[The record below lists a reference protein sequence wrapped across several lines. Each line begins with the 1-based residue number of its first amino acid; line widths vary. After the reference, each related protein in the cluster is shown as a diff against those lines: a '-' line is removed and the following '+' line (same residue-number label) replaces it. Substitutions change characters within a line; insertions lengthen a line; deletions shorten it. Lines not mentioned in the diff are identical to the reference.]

1 MTGRLKGLG
10 ARAVRAM
17 VSLALVAG
25 ALTATGGMAGAQST
39 AQTWEV
45 QAGLIDEHTGAE
57 VMAYGPDPLIIRAGD
72 TVTWS
77 MVGPF
82 GVMFNAGKPDL
93 PPIVPGPGQGELML
107 GPGVMPVGVS
117 GTVTDFDGTKQVGSG
132 LALQGPM
139 TFSMRFT
146 KAGLYGYLNPL
157 LPTMR
162 GEIVV
167 LDAAASLPES
177 PAAAKARGQATLAAL
192 VGKAQESAAHA
203 TQVHQ
208 MLSTGKATVFVG
220 VQNPFG
226 ASIDAF
232 IGGNK
237 TVRRGDEVVF
247 AFGDPTI
254 PHTVSFMSGAT
265 PPGFVEPRPNPAQ
278 PAGPP
283 QLVVA
288 ANVAGPAGGNTYTGT
303 GYLNSGILEA
313 PGAFTVRFDAP
324 PGNYDYLWVI
334 HPFMKGTITVTS

>member
-1 MTGRLKGLG
+1 MRVI
-10 ARAVRAM
+10 A
-17 VSLALVAG
+17 SLALTGSVVA
-25 ALTATGGMAGAQST
+25 ATGGMAAAQGA

-57 VMAYGPDPLIIRAGD
+57 VMAYGPDPLVIRVGD

-77 MVGPF
+77 MAGPF

-93 PPIVPGPGQGELML
+93 PPIVPGPAQGDLML
-107 GPGVMPVGVS
+107 GPGVMPVGAT
-117 GTVTDFDGTKQVGSG
+117 GAVTDFDGTRQVGSG
-132 LALQGPM
+132 LAFQGPM

-146 KAGLYGYLNPL
+146 KPGLYGYLNPL

-167 LDAAASLPES
+167 LDAAASLPET
-177 PAAAKARGQATLAAL
+177 PATAKARGQATLAAL

-203 TQVHQ
+203 GQVHQ
-208 MLSTGKATVFVG
+208 MLSTGNPTVFVG
-220 VQNPFG
+220 VQNPYG

-237 TVRRGDEVVF
+237 TVRRGDDVVF

-254 PHTVSFMSGAT
+254 PHTVTFMSGAT
-265 PPGFVEPRPNPAQ
+265 PPGFVEPRPQ

-283 QLVVA
+283 QLVIA
-288 ANVAGPAGGNTYTGT
+288 ANVAGPVGGNVYTGT
-303 GYLNSGILEA
+303 GMLNSGILEA
-313 PGAFTVRFDAP
+313 PGAFSVRFDAP
-324 PGNYDYLWVI
+324 PGSYEYLCII
-334 HPFMKGTITVTS
+334 HPFMKGTITVTG

>member
-1 MTGRLKGLG
+1 LFSLCAGF
-10 ARAVRAM
+10 VRVVAAA
-17 VSLALVAG
+17 SLVAAALAGLSG
-25 ALTATGGMAGAQST
+25 AGGVAT
-39 AQTWEV
+39 AQGTAQKWEV
-45 QAGLIDEHTGAE
+45 QAGLLDEHTGAE

-107 GPGVMPVGVS
+107 GPGVMPVGAT

-132 LALQGPM
+132 LALEGPL
-139 TFSMRFT
+139 TFSLRFP
-146 KAGLYGYLNPL
+146 KPGLYGYVNPL
-157 LPTMR
+157 LPVMR
-162 GEIVV
+162 GEVIV
-167 LDAAASLPES
+167 LDASAALPET
-177 PAAAKARGQATLAAL
+177 PAAAKARGQATLGAL
-192 VGKAQESAAHA
+192 AGKAVSAAGHA
-203 TQVHQ
+203 TTVHQ
-208 MLSTGKATVFVG
+208 ALSTGNPTVFVG
-220 VQNPFG
+220 VHDPYG

-237 TVRRGDEVVF
+237 TVRRGDDVTF
-247 AFGDPTI
+247 AFGDPVI
-254 PHTVSFMSGAT
+254 PHTVTFLSGAT
-265 PPGFVEPRPNPAQ
+265 PPGFVEPRPQ

-283 QLVVA
+283 QLVIA

-324 PGNYDYLWVI
+324 PGSYAYLCVI
-334 HPFMKGTITVTS
+334 HPFMQGTITVTG

>member
-1 MTGRLKGLG
+1 MISQLKVLG
-10 ARAVRAM
+10 SRAARVVA
-17 VSLALVAG
+17 SLALVASVV
-25 ALTATGGMAGAQST
+25 AATGGLAAAQST

-45 QAGLIDEHTGAE
+45 QAGLLDEHTGAE
-57 VMAYGPDPLIIRAGD
+57 VMAYGPDPLIIRVGD
-72 TVTWS
+72 TVKWS
-77 MVGPF
+77 MAGPF

-93 PPIVPGPGQGELML
+93 PAIVPGPGPGELMM
-107 GPGVMPVGVS
+107 GPGVMPVGAT
-117 GTVTDFDGTKQVGSG
+117 GAVTDFDGTKQVGSG

-146 KAGLYGYLNPL
+146 KPGLYGYLNPL

-162 GEIVV
+162 GEVVV
-167 LDAAASLPES
+167 LDAAASLPET
-177 PAAAKARGQATLAAL
+177 PAAAKARGQATLGAL

-203 TQVHQ
+203 AQVHQ
-208 MLSTGKATVFVG
+208 MLSTGNPTVFVG

-226 ASIDAF
+226 ARIDAF

-265 PPGFVEPRPNPAQ
+265 PPGFVQPRPQ

-283 QLVVA
+283 QLVIA
-288 ANVAGPAGGNTYTGT
+288 ANVAGPAGGNTYTGS

-324 PGNYDYLWVI
+324 PGNYDYLCII
-334 HPFMKGTITVTS
+334 HPFMKGTITVTG

>member
-1 MTGRLKGLG
+1 MVGRLGGLG
-10 ARAVRAM
+10 ARAVR
-17 VSLALVAG
+17 VILSLALVTG
-25 ALTATGGMAGAQST
+25 VLMATGGLAGAQST

-57 VMAYGPDPLIIRAGD
+57 VMAYGPDPLIIRVGD

-107 GPGVMPVGVS
+107 GPGVMPVGAT
-117 GTVTDFDGTKQVGSG
+117 GALTDFDGTKQVGSG

-167 LDAAASLPES
+167 LDAAASLPET
-177 PAAAKARGQATLAAL
+177 PATAKARGQATLAAL
-192 VGKAQESAAHA
+192 VGKAQA
-203 TQVHQ
+203 TAQRVGQVNQ
-208 MLSTGKATVFVG
+208 MLSTGNPTVFVA
-220 VQNPFG
+220 VQDPYG

-237 TVRRGDEVVF
+237 SVRRGDEVVF

-254 PHTVSFMSGAT
+254 PHTVTFMSGAT
-265 PPGFVEPRPNPAQ
+265 PPGFVEPRPQ

-288 ANVAGPAGGNTYTGT
+288 ASVAGPVGGNVYTGT
-303 GYLNSGILEA
+303 GMLNSGILTA

-324 PGNYDYLWVI
+324 PGNYEYLCII
-334 HPFMKGTITVTS
+334 HPFMRGTITVTG